1 MLLLVLLA
9 LLVGAPVTARSPLPF
24 QPGERLTMKLSY
36 ASIVA
41 GRASLVVRQVTR
53 DGRSVLQ
60 FETRARSEGFFSDLF
75 DFRVR
80 DRTRATWDPES
91 GCSLEIEKRLR
102 EGRAVRDQLVTFDQ
116 AEGVAYVDDPKI
128 DAESFEIG
136 PCALDVLSALF
147 VTRLRGVPENGS
159 LRLPLFD
166 NGKDYHLEVRFLRRE
181 TLDLPEPFGP
191 DTPTIVLEPMLVEGT
206 GLFVQRGR
214 LEVWLTDDERRVPV
228 RWSSKVPIGAVV
240 GQVEAY
246 QPGVAR

>member
-1 MLLLVLLA
+1 
-9 LLVGAPVTARSPLPF
+9 
-24 QPGERLTMKLSY
+24 MKLSY

-41 GRASLVVRQVTR
+41 GRASVVVKQVTR
-53 DGRSVLQ
+53 GGRSVLQ
-60 FETRARSEGFFSDLF
+60 FETRARSEGFFSGLF
-75 DFRVR
+75 NFRVR

-128 DAESFEIG
+128 EQESFQIG

-147 VTRLRGVPENGS
+147 VTRLRGVPETGS

-166 NGKDYHLEVRFLRRE
+166 NGKDYLLEVRFLGRE
-181 TLDLPEPFGP
+181 KLDLPEPFGP
-191 DTPTIVLEPMLVEGT
+191 DTPTIVVEPMLVDGT
-206 GLFVQRGR
+206 GLFVKRGR
-214 LEVWLTDDERRVPV
+214 LKVWLTEDERRVPV
-228 RWSSKVPIGAVV
+228 RWTSKVPIGAVV
-240 GQVEAY
+240 GQIETY